1 MSGGKLDRYLCLLGS
16 RVRVAPA
23 WNLVRGGVVPRISV
37 CLFHTPFCYL
47 AAGQSL
53 DSGGPDSAGRTSRN
67 ERDGSDPPFFAAGAA
82 RKGVGLFQC
91 LFQTL
96 HPPFRGRF
104 RPIYPCGKA
113 SDTNPQ
119 RALTRRRKTP

>member
-1 MSGGKLDRYLCLLGS
+1 MSGGKLDRFLCLPGS

-37 CLFHTPFCYL
+37 CLFHGSFFYL

-53 DSGGPDSAGRTSRN
+53 GSGRPASAGRTSRN
-67 ERDGSDPPFFAAGAA
+67 VRDGSDPPFFAAGAA

-113 SDTNPQ
+113 SATDPK
-119 RALTRRRKTP
+119 RALTRRRQAT